1 MRRRCALRAPP
12 LTAAAS
18 EIDPI
23 SGVPP
28 LVILVTMPTL
38 RQRWISLG
46 GKRAVELWQT
56 QCIVHD
62 PPGKTPRHRPLA
74 LVNPANEG
82 LTGTSNFPYFPRG
95 GPVPER
101 PPSGTAHSTSW
112 GGMDA
117 GPNMLFPAHTVDGVV
132 HALGGRELRRLCLQ
146 LPDVAPGHQRCPA
159 GSAVCTMPGSA
170 MDDCYEQ
177 IIHTTAPFYSAR
189 RRHECEMQL
198 LSCYRSAFALAEG
211 RGREPSASALFSF
224 LGLREWRASCTK
236 PQAWSLAVPL
246 LGAGCRAFPCA
257 VAVNV
262 AAEACSEWLGAR
274 EAGGRQSDGRDTSKH
289 PVAGTEDA
297 VADTVLMFGIQ
308 QENILAKLQA
318 AIAVALPGEKFR
330 GQPHTR

>member
-1 MRRRCALRAPP
+1 
-12 LTAAAS
+12 
-18 EIDPI
+18 
-23 SGVPP
+23 
-28 LVILVTMPTL
+28 MPTL

-46 GKRAVELWQT
+46 GQRAVELWQT
-56 QCIVHD
+56 QCIVRD

-170 MDDCYEQ
+170 MDDRYEQ

-211 RGREPSASALFSF
+211 RGREPSASALFRF

-262 AAEACSEWLGAR
+262 AAEACSEWLGVRGAWGR
-274 EAGGRQSDGRDTSKH
+274 GGTQETGRSGKSSQRDGMDTSKH
-289 PVAGTEDA
+289 QEADTV
-297 VADTVLMFGIQ
+297 DTVLMFGIQ
-308 QENILAKLQA
+308 QENILLKLQA
-318 AIAVALPGEKFR
+318 AIAVALPGEKLR